1 MMQGQL
7 IKFATELQR
16 RRDEKFHRSLTR
28 WQRLED
34 DQLRGFGA
42 LRNMVEDEPPAYHFN
57 PRSPLLARPDGKGG
71 FVDAEGI
78 PVAIF

>member
-1 MMQGQL
+1 MFASAV
-7 IKFATELQR
+7 KFGTILQQR
-16 RRDEKFHRSLTR
+16 RDAKWHRQLTTWMR
-28 WQRLED
+28 PED
-34 DQLRGFGA
+34 DGLRAMGA